1 MPSTYKT
8 ARSLYR
14 AAVPQSLRGAFWNG
28 PLGGLVHRVKARLEK
43 NADHDDLYDAAY
55 YRRQQGFMAESGRK
69 IAAWLN
75 EHYSPHSVL
84 DVGCGSG
91 AIMDGFRELEI
102 PVQGLEYSTV
112 AIDMCTSRGLEVYKF
127 DLESKAMPTEIQ
139 PVDLVL
145 STEVAEH
152 LPEHC
157 ADQYID
163 LCCKFSKG
171 IVLITAAV
179 PGQGGTDHVNE
190 QPNEY
195 WIDKFEHRGWSY
207 EREMTEKCRAD
218 WKAADVDNDRAR
230 NVLIFSKA

>member
-1 MPSTYKT
+1 MYKT
-8 ARSLYR
+8 ARQIYR
-14 AAVPQSLRGAFWNG
+14 AAVPESLRGAFWNG
-28 PLGGLVHRVKARLEK
+28 PLRGIVLRTKATLEK
-43 NADHDDLYDAAY
+43 NADHDELYDAAY
-55 YRRQQGFMAESGRK
+55 YKRQQRLMADSGRK
-69 IAAWLN
+69 IAAWIK
-75 EHYSPHSVL
+75 EHYNPSSVL

-91 AIMDGFRELEI
+91 AIMDGFCELNI
-102 PVQGLEYSTV
+102 PVCGLEYSKV
-112 AIDMCTSRGLEVYKF
+112 AIEMCTSRGLEVHKF
-127 DLESKAMPTEIQ
+127 DLESDAMPNEIQ
-139 PVDLVL
+139 PSDLVL

-195 WIDKFEHRGWSY
+195 WINKFAQRGWNY
-207 EREMTEKCRAD
+207 DRDMTQKCRTD
-218 WKAADVDNDRAR
+218 WQSANVDNDRAR
-230 NVLIFSKA
+230 NVLIFSKS